1 MEYSDCPTFLFCHR
15 FLRSIP
21 NQQISKSTRYN
32 VMEIVDATFMKGLK
46 NKVIH
51 QNRQKNKQT

>member
-1 MEYSDCPTFLFCHR
+1 
-15 FLRSIP
+15 
-21 NQQISKSTRYN
+21 
-32 VMEIVDATFMKGLK
+32 MEIVDATFMKGLK